1 MKIFGRKIVIKHIW
15 HILEENSILL
25 TAERR
30 IGKTEVLKQ
39 LRDESRNDY
48 IVIFSDLEGVSTP
61 VEFVE
66 DILQKIKDHRSL
78 KGQVISY
85 FSNLRRLFDGVEIS
99 NVIKIPNSK
108 EIQWKKE
115 LKSIITEVCNNNPDK
130 KILFLWDEIPYMLNN
145 IKEQNPDTNFSVD
158 ILDTLREL
166 RQENKNLRMIY
177 TGSIGIH
184 HVLSKVKTN
193 APIQSINDLHIEKLC
208 PISDTDAIEMARYR
222 FIEVEKLAP
231 EIDDNLLR
239 EICQF
244 CDNVPYYIEKM
255 IKFLE
260 ETPSIHNIEIQLRQ
274 LLRNHSSNL
283 NLEHF
288 RARLKDYYLGE
299 IADVNGKRTLKHT
312 LAKSLLNHIA
322 VNENTSIDECFSQL
336 KLDYAFSF
344 EHRDEMIELLRLL
357 TEDHY
362 LIKTDKGYQFAFS
375 MIRNWW
381 IEAEGLEG

>member
-1 MKIFGRKIVIKHIW
+1 MKIFGRETCIRNIW
-15 HILEENSILL
+15 HRLEENSILL

-30 IGKTEVLKQ
+30 MGKTEVLKQ
-39 LRDESRNDY
+39 LRDNPHNDY
-48 IVIFSDLEGVSTP
+48 IVIFSDLEGVAKPT
-61 VEFVE
+61 EFVE
-66 DILQKIKDHRSL
+66 DILQKIKDHQSL
-78 KGQVISY
+78 KGQAISY
-85 FSNLRRLFDGVEIS
+85 LSNFRRLFDGIEIADL
-99 NVIKIPNSK
+99 VKILNSK

-115 LKSIITEVCNNNPDK
+115 LKSIITDVCNNNPDK
-130 KILFLWDEIPYMLNN
+130 TILFLWDEIPYMLNN
-145 IKEQNPDTNFSVD
+145 IKEQNSNENFSVD

-193 APIQSINDLHIEKLC
+193 APIQSINDLHIEKLL
-208 PISDTDAIEMARYR
+208 PILETDAIDMARYR
-222 FIEVEKLAP
+222 FVEVEKIAP
-231 EIDDNLLR
+231 KIDDNLLR
-239 EICQF
+239 EICLF

-255 IKFLE
+255 IKFLD
-260 ETPSIHNIEIQLRQ
+260 ETPSAHDIEIQLRQ
-274 LLRNHSSNL
+274 LLRENSSNL

-288 RARLKDYYLGE
+288 RSRLKDYYLGE
-299 IADVNGKRTLKHT
+299 ITDVNEKKIPKYF
-312 LAKSLLNHIA
+312 LAKSLLNYIA
-322 VNENTSIDECFSQL
+322 VSEDTRIDDCFSQL
-336 KLDYAFSF
+336 KLDYALSF
-344 EHRDEMIELLRLL
+344 EHRDEIIELLRLL